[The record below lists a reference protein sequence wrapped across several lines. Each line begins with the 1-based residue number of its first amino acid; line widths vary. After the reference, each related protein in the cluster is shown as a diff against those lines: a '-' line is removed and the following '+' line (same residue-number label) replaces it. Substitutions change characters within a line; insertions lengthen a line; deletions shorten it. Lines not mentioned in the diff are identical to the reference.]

1 MAAIRKFCFAF
12 GFVLISNDGRMD
24 LCDGD
29 VRDLGL
35 EVLSSNIDRNMGI
48 LTGF

>member
-1 MAAIRKFCFAF
+1 
-12 GFVLISNDGRMD
+12 MD